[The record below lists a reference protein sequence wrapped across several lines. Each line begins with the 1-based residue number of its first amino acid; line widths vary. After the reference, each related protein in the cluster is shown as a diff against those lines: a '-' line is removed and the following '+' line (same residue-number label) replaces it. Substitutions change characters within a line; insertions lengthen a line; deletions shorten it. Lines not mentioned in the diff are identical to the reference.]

1 MNRVDNEYNQPL
13 ESSAMLYHRA
23 LMRDAFWMMVVD
35 VVAIALSLILG
46 NLILYLINGISFSIT
61 NGWLIIPLWL
71 AIALVAK
78 LFPGWGMGAVD
89 EMRLIQK
96 MLFVMF
102 ASVLVVS
109 FFTRN
114 EIASSRIVFLFTYI
128 SGILLIPFGRA
139 CLRGFLSKRNRWGV
153 SVAIY
158 GGADDVA
165 DFIGLLESDL
175 KLGYIPTSI
184 FLSDVEKPD
193 EIGQIPVRG
202 GIDQACQQASIAI
215 VLQDSLS
222 KEDFH
227 LILSSSAEIYRRLVI
242 IPELLS
248 APSLWV
254 KPIDFEGVLGLEVTR
269 NLLSPVVMGSKIF
282 SDYFFVL
289 ITMPIWICLIVLLTL
304 LIWLEDRS
312 NPFFLQERV
321 GKKGRLFKAIKFRTM
336 VPRAEEVLQSALE
349 QDEALRIEWETHFK
363 LRKDPRITKIGKL
376 LRITSLDEL
385 PQLFNVLNGTMSVV
399 GPRPLPTYHF
409 EELPK
414 SVRLLRNQ
422 VKPGITGMWQVS
434 GRSEAGTAGMEKW
447 DPYYVRNW
455 SIWLD
460 VVILMRTIRAVLFAK
475 GAY

>member
-1 MNRVDNEYNQPL
+1 M
-13 ESSAMLYHRA
+13 
-23 LMRDAFWMMVVD
+23 
-35 VVAIALSLILG
+35 
-46 NLILYLINGISFSIT
+46 
-61 NGWLIIPLWL
+61 
-71 AIALVAK
+71 
-78 LFPGWGMGAVD
+78 
-89 EMRLIQK
+89 
-96 MLFVMF
+96 
-102 ASVLVVS
+102 
-109 FFTRN
+109 
-114 EIASSRIVFLFTYI
+114 
-128 SGILLIPFGRA
+128 
-139 CLRGFLSKRNRWGV
+139 
-153 SVAIY
+153 
-158 GGADDVA
+158 
-165 DFIGLLESDL
+165 
-175 KLGYIPTSI
+175 
-184 FLSDVEKPD
+184 
-193 EIGQIPVRG
+193 
-202 GIDQACQQASIAI
+202 
-215 VLQDSLS
+215 LQDSLS

-269 NLLSPVVMGSKIF
+269 NLLSPLVMGSKIF

-289 ITMPIWICLIVLLTL
+289 ITMPIWFCLIILLTL

-336 VPRAEEVLQSALE
+336 VPCAEEVLQSALE

-409 EELPK
+409 QELPK